1 LTIFIPNIYYNPTF
15 KFWFNLLITMILRY
29 LFWFFATLILLGSCK
44 EKNQGSEL
52 ILDVYMPEVL
62 TFAGDT
68 IPIQDQEIRE
78 RLERELWINTYWQSN
93 TAQWIKKSG
102 KWFPLIDSILKA
114 NKIPEDF
121 KYLVAIESGFENVS
135 SNKGAVGF
143 WQLMEPT
150 AKEYGLIIN
159 EEIDQRLDVEKAGTA
174 ACQLL
179 NRGKTRL
186 ETWTAVAASYNIG
199 INGLKKVMDAQY
211 SDNYYDLLINQETG
225 RYLFRILAAKLILSQ
240 PEKYGFG
247 LLQAYPQWTSKRQV
261 MDSSIMD
268 LAFWCRKRGFSYKCF
283 RLVNPWIKS
292 NSLHIADSLGRLTVS
307 IPTNCKTYTSNPLPG
322 KSIFLNDSSSE
333 AQKAVFQNL
342 INKKDMMAQKM
353 SDSPKKIE
361 FHEVKSG
368 ENLSLIASKYQLSM
382 ADLFGLNPGLEK
394 KQNRITKGLKLRISE

>member
-1 LTIFIPNIYYNPTF
+1 
-15 KFWFNLLITMILRY
+15 MLR
-29 LFWFFATLILLGSCK
+29 LLGYFLIAHFLLESCK
-44 EKNQGSEL
+44 EKNQFHGQIQDL
-52 ILDVYMPEVL
+52 YIPEVL

-68 IPIQDQEIRE
+68 IPILDQEIKE

-121 KYLVAIESGFENVS
+121 KYLVAIESSFENVS

-150 AKEYGLIIN
+150 AKEFGLIVN
-159 EEIDQRLDVEKAGTA
+159 EEIDQRLDPERAGTA

-179 NRGKTRL
+179 NRGKL
-186 ETWTAVAASYNIG
+186 ALGSWSAVAASYNIG
-199 INGLKKVMDAQY
+199 ISGLKKVMEAQY

-247 LLQAYPQWTSKRQV
+247 MLQAYPKWIYQKQIL
-261 MDSSIMD
+261 DSSIAD
-268 LAFWCRKRGFSYKCF
+268 LPYWCRKNGFSYKCF

-292 NSLHIADSLGRLTVS
+292 NSLHVADSLGQLTIS
-307 IPTNCKTYTSNPLPG
+307 IPTNCNTYTTKQLPAHFSFT
-322 KSIFLNDSSSE
+322 KDSSLE
-333 AQKAVFQNL
+333 ARKAIFDNL
-342 INKKDMMAQKM
+342 INKKDMMAQKLTE
-353 SDSPKKIE
+353 SPKSVE

-382 ADLFGLNPGLEK
+382 EKLFDLNPGLEK
-394 KQNRITKGLKLRISE
+394 KQNKITKSLKLRVSEKE

>member
-1 LTIFIPNIYYNPTF
+1 
-15 KFWFNLLITMILRY
+15 MILKSLAC
-29 LFWFFATLILLGSCK
+29 LFIALFLFGSCK
-44 EKNQGSEL
+44 ENNQNSKQIQDLYVPG
-52 ILDVYMPEVL
+52 VL

-68 IPIQDQEIRE
+68 IPVQDQDIRE

-114 NKIPEDF
+114 NNIPEDF

-150 AKEYGLIIN
+150 AKEFGLIIN
-159 EEIDQRLDVEKAGTA
+159 EEIDQRLDPEKAGTA
-174 ACQLL
+174 ACLL
-179 NRGKTRL
+179 LKRGKASL
-186 ETWTAVAASYNIG
+186 GTWTAVAASYNIG
-199 INGLKKVMDAQY
+199 ITGLKKVMDSQY

-247 LLQAYPQWTSKRQV
+247 TLQSYPQWIYKKQV
-261 MDSSIMD
+261 LDSTILN
-268 LAFWCRKRGFSYKCF
+268 LAYWCRINGFSYKCF
-283 RLVNPWIKS
+283 RLVNPWIRS
-292 NSLHIADSLGRLTVS
+292 NSIHIADSIGQITIS
-307 IPTNCKTYTSNPLPG
+307 IPTNCKTYTSKPLPIN
-322 KSIFLNDSSSE
+322 SIFQKDSSFDS
-333 AQKAVFQNL
+333 QKAVFQNL
-342 INKKDMMAQKM
+342 VNKKDMIAQKM
-353 SDSPKKIE
+353 AETPKNEE

-382 ADLFGLNPGLEK
+382 EELFELNPGLK
-394 KQNRITKGLKLRISE
+394 AKQNKITKGLKLRISEKE